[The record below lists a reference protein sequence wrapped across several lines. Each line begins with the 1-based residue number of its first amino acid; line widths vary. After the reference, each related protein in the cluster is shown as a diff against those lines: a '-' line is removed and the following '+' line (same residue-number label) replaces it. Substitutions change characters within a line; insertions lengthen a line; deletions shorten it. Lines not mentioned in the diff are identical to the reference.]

1 LVRSVK
7 HILVIGAGFAL
18 LSVYIYFHAST
29 DTFVIYLIALTLW
42 TGLSGYCAL
51 IRGKRSQNIFKA

>member
-1 LVRSVK
+1 MRSVK
-7 HILVIGAGFAL
+7 SILAIGTGFAL

-42 TGLSGYCAL
+42 TGLSGYCTF
-51 IRGKRSQNIFKA
+51 IRGKHQNIFKA